1 MNKLDL
7 FPLMLSLRVAGI
19 ATMLAVLAGL
29 PLAWYLA
36 RQRGRLADLL
46 DSLITLPLVLP
57 PTVLGYYLLVALG
70 RQSPIGHFLEQQ
82 FGLTLVFT
90 PRGAVIAACV
100 ASIPYFIKSARAALE
115 GVGRDLVDAAR
126 TLGRTEGEI
135 FWAIIVPIAWRG
147 LAAGGV
153 LTFARALGDFGTTLM
168 VAGGIPG
175 RTLTMPI
182 AIYNSILAGD
192 RGMANLL
199 VAVMTLAALAVIFTL
214 NRLQRS
220 FIRGRD

>member
-36 RQRGRLADLL
+36 RRRGRLADLL

-115 GVGRDLVDAAR
+115 GVDRDLVDAAR

-135 FWAIIVPIAWRG
+135 FLAIIVPIAWRG